1 MTALSRETIPFHPT
15 IVRGSL
21 WVGSGFL
28 GQQGIAVV
36 RTMVLAR
43 LLTPEDFGLVG
54 LVTLT
59 LFAGLVLTEFSLD
72 TVLIQRGA
80 LSASFI
86 HTAWSLML
94 VRGLCLFLILEALA
108 PWIATSFGRPGAEA
122 LLRVGAVSFVLLCA
136 PGVTAALLVR
146 ELRYHRRVLLDA
158 SRDVSGTALAILLA
172 LWLGNAWALL
182 LGLLFGQV
190 IAVILVWF
198 LHSYRPRLVM
208 DREALAVYV
217 RLGRHLYLSG
227 LLTYVVTRGDDI
239 AVGKF
244 RGVQE
249 LGQYQAVFGISEM
262 LTRGLGDIL
271 AQVVFPAYA
280 RIAAEG
286 RRLTAAFD
294 EVWCVLL
301 LLLLPICAFMV
312 VFPGQIVR
320 LLLGDKW
327 TPAAAAFAVLAV
339 AETLRALAAACGSLI
354 LAAGRTGYLPR
365 IKLVEAACF
374 VVLIVPLTTRWGLVG
389 AASCVLATY
398 CLSLAG
404 HIYGAHQVAAVGAR
418 MFRRSWEPVA
428 VTLSLA
434 IMAWRFCPHGD
445 VPAVICVVLWASMWM
460 AYVRVRHAASIREIW
475 VALQGNLTTVSP

>member
-1 MTALSRETIPFHPT
+1 PIQGHRVIAVPGRNTPFHHT
-15 IVRGSL
+15 VIRGGL
-21 WVGSGFL
+21 WVGFGFVS
-28 GQQGIAVV
+28 QQGIAMV
-36 RTMVLAR
+36 RTLVLAR

-59 LFAGLVLTEFSLD
+59 LFAGLVLTEFGLD

-80 LSASFI
+80 LSAGFI

-158 SRDVSGTALAILLA
+158 SRDVSGTVLAILLA

-249 LGQYQAVFGISEM
+249 LGQYQTVFGISEM

-294 EVWCVLL
+294 EGWCVLL

-327 TPAAAAFAVLAV
+327 TPAAAAFAVLA
-339 AETLRALAAACGSLI
+339 
-354 LAAGRTGYLPR
+354 
-365 IKLVEAACF
+365 
-374 VVLIVPLTTRWGLVG
+374 
-389 AASCVLATY
+389 
-398 CLSLAG
+398 
-404 HIYGAHQVAAVGAR
+404 
-418 MFRRSWEPVA
+418 RSEEH
-428 VTLSLA
+428 TS
-434 IMAWRFCPHGD
+434 
-445 VPAVICVVLWASMWM
+445 
-460 AYVRVRHAASIREIW
+460 E
-475 VALQGNLTTVSP
+475 LQS